1 MWFFWKRGKG
11 ARERDDITAAMEILN
26 RVQAE
31 AQTDAKAAYRRLRK
45 AGKKYRPLFEEDG
58 SLRDPFVETTL
69 ALLAPGVGTVDL
81 PTVARVLSESV
92 EEPASLL
99 QAAQSHTEEILRLSD
114 PRIDNRYNNPFVEL
128 EARVEFYKDPR
139 LVLVHVSYDRAGNG
153 PLFLRREFL
162 LTAAPKLS
170 PHHVWTIDDL
180 ADIANQL
187 GMRAI
192 YIS

>member
-45 AGKKYRPLFEEDG
+45 AGKKYRPLFEEG
-58 SLRDPFVETTL
+58 GPLRDPFVETTL
-69 ALLAPGVGTVDL
+69 ALLAPGLGIADL
-81 PTVARVLSESV
+81 PTVARVLYESV

-139 LVLVHVSYDRAGNG
+139 LVLVHVSYDRVGNG
-153 PLFLRREFL
+153 PTLVRREFL

-170 PHHVWTIDDL
+170 PRYAWTTQDL
-180 ADIANQL
+180 AEIAKQL
-187 GMRAI
+187 GMWGLWLC
-192 YIS
+192 